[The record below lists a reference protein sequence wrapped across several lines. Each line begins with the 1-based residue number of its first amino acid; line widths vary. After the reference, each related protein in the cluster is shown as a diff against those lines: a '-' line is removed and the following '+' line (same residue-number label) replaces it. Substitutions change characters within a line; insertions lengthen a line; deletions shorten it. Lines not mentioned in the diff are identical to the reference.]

1 MKSSASTSSPL
12 VSEAVLARV
21 VKKAK
26 AKGARSF
33 DVTDPLDGVGL
44 VEQVTVLAE
53 LFASG
58 ALGAKQEVAI
68 DALARVL
75 RLVMNSEPSARP
87 RGLAA
92 AAKALLPAL
101 KTAPADVP
109 GMFPQY
115 SHALD
120 MLVMWGYALD
130 AEAFEALAPSLEG
143 PARLGLESVR
153 FRFGK
158 SVPEALRPSLLEG
171 LARTDGRYVSARP
184 PLVVTNDGLAH
195 ASDDD
200 IEALALRLGDEPA
213 WRAALA
219 AVAGKEKP
227 LSGWLVVRLEPSQ
240 VVSAIGALSDQAVT
254 RLDDETIGA
263 LLGHPGTAEAFT
275 DAIDAVPDTAK
286 PQKTLLGI
294 VVGAKRADAGLPM
307 PKPWPLFRSYDGWSD
322 AVAKRLLVGALY
334 RIHAAFP
341 AARSHAYVQNALAAG
356 FPDVMVALAAH
367 PDPALVE
374 QALERFGEGAHP
386 ESRGLLLAA
395 LGKPMPED
403 RMLRLDYLVARC
415 QTIGKGKREPRWLAA
430 LDLREELD
438 NHDVWPVV
446 WAESRILLAFPA
458 AKRAAAVQPALRGD
472 TKKAHA
478 IQLLRVLDEPDAA
491 AGLAAALTSP
501 TPPPPNWLDWLLRNG
516 SLPGVASPWTRA
528 SILARLDAEARARYD
543 DILG

>member
-1 MKSSASTSSPL
+1 M
-12 VSEAVLARV
+12 LARI

-26 AKGARSF
+26 AKAAQSF
-33 DVTDPLDGVGL
+33 GVTDPIEALPL
-44 VEQVTVLAE
+44 VDQVTVLAE

-58 ALGAKQEVAI
+58 ALGAKQEVAL

-92 AAKALLPAL
+92 AAAAVLPTA
-101 KTAPADVP
+101 KTAPADAP

-130 AEAFEALAPSLEG
+130 PEALEALAPTLDGS
-143 PARLGLESVR
+143 ARLGLESVR

-158 SVPEALRPSLLEG
+158 SVPDDVRASLLEG
-171 LARTDGRYVSARP
+171 FARTDARYVAQRP
-184 PLVVTNDGLAH
+184 PLVVREDGLAA

-200 IEALALRLGDEPA
+200 LEALALRLGDERA
-213 WRAALA
+213 WRTALA
-219 AVAGKEKP
+219 EAAGKEKP
-227 LSGWLVVRLEPSQ
+227 LSAWLLARLDPSHVVR
-240 VVSAIGALSDQAVT
+240 VIGALSDEAVT
-254 RLDDETIGA
+254 RLDDETIAA
-263 LLGHPGTAEAFT
+263 LLGHPGTAEAFS
-275 DAIDAVPDTAK
+275 DAINTVPDTAR

-294 VVGAKRADAGLPM
+294 AVGAKRVDAGLPM
-307 PKPWPLFRSYDGWSD
+307 PRPWPLFRSYDAWSD
-322 AVAKRLLVGALY
+322 AVAKRLLVSALF

-341 AARSHAYVQNALAAG
+341 AERSHAYVQNALATG

-374 QALERFGEGAHP
+374 QALDRFAADAHP

-403 RMLRLDYLVARC
+403 RDLRLAYLVARC
-415 QTIGKGKREPRWLAA
+415 ETLGKGKRDPRWLDL
-430 LDLREELD
+430 LDLQQELD
-438 NHDVWPVV
+438 PREVWPVV
-446 WAESRILLAFPA
+446 WSESRILLAFPA
-458 AKRAAAVQPALRGD
+458 PKRAAAVMPALRGD
-472 TKKAHA
+472 ANKGHS

-528 SILARLDAEARARYD
+528 SLVARLDAAARERHDAM
-543 DILG
+543 LGG